1 MHTRILALIAGH
13 KAVATVGGIAMAGAL
28 AIGGNAAYGA
38 VASSGPVSSAGVVT
52 ACYTNAEVN
61 GSHVVVLQDAGT
73 TCPKGTTA
81 VSWNEQGPA
90 GPPGPQGIQGAK
102 GATGPAGPTG
112 AAGATGSPGPQGAT
126 GATGAQ
132 GPQGPAGPAGAGLA
146 CTYPGGGTGTVQ
158 TSTNTAG
165 DVTLTCNNPNAAHTT
180 GESFNS
186 TLVTYT
192 DPNDPLGTP
201 GNAATY
207 SMQMGELAQQ
217 AYANA
222 DGDGGGFNQIFT
234 AENCGDGI
242 AQVLLDDISGIA
254 TVWQYSGT
262 LAGYTTQASF
272 PATGFTSGSL
282 CPTSASPTW
291 N

>member
-1 MHTRILALIAGH
+1 MQTRILALVTGH
-13 KAVATVGGIAMAGAL
+13 KLIAAAGGIALAGAL
-28 AIGGNAAYGA
+28 AVGGNAAYGA
-38 VASSGPVSSAGVVT
+38 VASSGPVSSTGVVT

-90 GPPGPQGIQGAK
+90 GPVGPAGPQGIQGAK
-102 GATGPAGPTG
+102 GAAGPAGP
-112 AAGATGSPGPQGAT
+112 AGATGATGAAGPQGAT

-132 GPQGPAGPAGAGLA
+132 GPAGPPGAGLT
-146 CTYPGGGTGTVQ
+146 CTYPGGATGTVQ
-158 TSTNTAG
+158 TSTNTNG
-165 DVTLTCNNPNAAHTT
+165 DVTLTCSNPNSVHTT
-180 GESFNS
+180 GESFNG

-192 DPNDPLGTP
+192 DANDPLGTP

-207 SMQMGELAQQ
+207 SSTMGTLAEQ
-217 AYANA
+217 AYAAA

-234 AENCGDGI
+234 DETCADGT
-242 AQVLLDDISGIA
+242 ASVLLDNVTDIA

-272 PATGFTSGSL
+272 PASGFTGGSV
-282 CPTSASPTW
+282 CPTSSSPTW